1 MALPLAPALLALALA
16 APPGGDP
23 RAHDGEVLAA
33 VGGGNRAAAETAL
46 ARAQLAHGRDA
57 GRLYLDLTRFFIEDD
72 PNVRSLAC
80 HALEVLTSPEMPQ
93 AVAEKLA
100 ERLIVDKESQV
111 RISAAVALRRWAE
124 SAFRPVGGGE
134 LPPPAERLRI
144 PKARAAVVAK
154 ALGTALSDP
163 NASVRPEAAGAL
175 GALGGPQA
183 SAQLRAGLKH
193 KDPLVRQACAQ
204 GIGDSADTGAGK
216 LLVPLLKD
224 DAEGVRLAAARSLVL
239 LDDKEAGKAV
249 EQLAKSSAADQRQDA
264 ARLAGGSTAPWS
276 AKVLAKLMDD
286 PDWHVQVAA
295 AAGLASRGDKKARA
309 WLVLRAPKAG
319 SSEQLEIETQLAKLH
334 VTDAERR
341 ELATGSK

>member
-1 MALPLAPALLALALA
+1 MVFPPAPALLALALA

-23 RAHDGEVLAA
+23 RAHDPAVLSA
-33 VGGGNRAAAETAL
+33 VGEGNRAAAESAL
-46 ARAQLAHGRDA
+46 AKAQLAHGRDA
-57 GRLYLDLTRFFIEDD
+57 GRLYLDLTRFFVEDD

-80 HALEVLTSPEMPQ
+80 HALEVLASPEMPQ
-93 AVAEKLA
+93 SVAERLA
-100 ERLIVDKESQV
+100 ERLVADKESQV

-134 LPPPAERLRI
+134 LPPPEKRLRI
-144 PKARAAVVAK
+144 PKARAAAVAK

-183 SAQLRAGLKH
+183 SAQLRAGLSH

-224 DAEGVRLAAARSLVL
+224 DAEGVRLAAAHSLVL
-239 LDDKEAGKAV
+239 LGDKQAGKAV
-249 EQLAKSSAADQRQDA
+249 DELARSASADQRQDA
-264 ARLAGGSTAPWS
+264 ARLAATSTAPWS
-276 AKVLAKLMDD
+276 GKVLAKLMDD
-286 PDWHVQVAA
+286 ADWHVQVAA
-295 AAGLASRGDKKARA
+295 AAGLAGRGDRKAKA
-309 WLVLRAPKAG
+309 WLVNRAPKAG
-319 SSEQLEIETQLAKLH
+319 SAEQLEIETQLAKLH

-341 ELATGSK
+341 ELAAGSK